1 MRRYVHETLVTT
13 PPETLFQAITHISH
27 WPRWDEGVESTEHDG
42 ALAPGTRFVLKPR
55 GGPRVSMS
63 IEEAEAPSRFSDLS
77 HLPLATMRTVH
88 EFLPAPEGGTRIRV
102 TVEVFG
108 PLGFL
113 WDRLVARNHA
123 AGAEAQTRAFV
134 RYAEQRS

>member
-1 MRRYVHETLVTT
+1 MRRYVHETRVST
-13 PPETLFQAITHISH
+13 PPETLFHAITDISH
-27 WPRWDEGVESTEHDG
+27 WPTWDPDLESTEHDG
-42 ALAPGTRFVLKPR
+42 TLAPGTRFTLTPR
-55 GGPRVSMS
+55 GGPKVSLS
-63 IEEAEAPSRFSDLS
+63 IEAAEGPSRFSDLA

-102 TVEVFG
+102 TLEVFG

-113 WDRLVARNHA
+113 WDRLVARKQA

>member
-1 MRRYVHETLVTT
+1 MRRYVHETLVST
-13 PPETLFQAITHISH
+13 PPETLFLAITHIAH
-27 WPRWDEGVESTEHDG
+27 WPRWDADVES
-42 ALAPGTRFVLKPR
+42 
-55 GGPRVSMS
+55 
-63 IEEAEAPSRFSDLS
+63 IEAAEAPSRFSDLS

-108 PLGFL
+108 LLGFL
-113 WDRLVARNHA
+113 WDLLVARKQA